1 MFRLELFLFA
11 SILIQLL
18 LFIGLNP
25 KHNPLLHKENA
36 TRLPAI
42 QTSYK
47 KTK

>member
-18 LFIGLNP
+18 IFIGLNP
-25 KHNPLLHKENA
+25 KHNPLLDKKNA
-36 TRLPAI
+36 SRFPAI
-42 QTSYK
+42 QISYK

>member
-18 LFIGLNP
+18 IVIGLNP
-25 KHNPLLHKENA
+25 KHNPLLDKRNA
-36 TRLPAI
+36 SRLPAI
-42 QTSYK
+42 QISYK